1 MKIAPRTIALLT
13 AGGTREP
20 IDAVRHVTNVAT
32 GSLPAAMAD
41 ILLSRGVDVYY
52 LHGPDAV
59 LPGRAMMSLDLT
71 GLDSVA
77 LDAALASHA
86 NQARRKHAE
95 LKGKLHLH
103 RIGTAQE
110 AADAL
115 ERLARDLQPDL
126 VACAMAVADFAP
138 VPLAGKLSSQA
149 EELTLRMRPTPKAI
163 DRVRAVAPAAR
174 LLGFKLLAGATEAEL
189 REAARILAQRS
200 GADVVFANDVE
211 DYRQGLRRGLLID
224 PQGLII
230 GRLDGGAGE
239 SGLRRLAELIVA
251 AVL

>member
-1 MKIAPRTIALLT
+1 MRIALLT

-41 ILLSRGVDVYY
+41 VLLSHGVEVHY

-59 LPGRAMMSLDLT
+59 LPGRSTVSLDLT
-71 GLDSVA
+71 TLDSA
-77 LDAALASHA
+77 GLDAALVAHA
-86 NQARRKHAE
+86 AQARRKHLA

-103 RIGTAQE
+103 PIGTARQ
-110 AADAL
+110 AAETL

-138 VPLAGKLSSQA
+138 EPLAGKLSSQA
-149 EELTLRMRPTPKAI
+149 DTLTLRMLATPKAI
-163 DRVRAVAPAAR
+163 DRVKAVAPGSR

-189 REAARILAQRS
+189 REAARHLAQRS
-200 GADVVFANDVE
+200 GADVVFANDVV

-224 PQGLII
+224 RDGLVI

-239 SGLRRLAELIVA
+239 AGLRTLAELIVA
-251 AVL
+251 VVA